1 MYIWAPFEPPA
12 NKISFLP
19 SRWFCVPSFK
29 LAPLLNL
36 VQTFNFDTFSCREQ
50 YTHILQTIKETG
62 PVNTAREGF
71 DKVKEHLQGD
81 FALINDAAQIR
92 YEVFNDCDL
101 LEIGEPFAEQ
111 PYALAVQQGS
121 HLQEMLS
128 R

>member
-1 MYIWAPFEPPA
+1 MF
-12 NKISFLP
+12 
-19 SRWFCVPSFK
+19 
-29 LAPLLNL
+29 
-36 VQTFNFDTFSCREQ
+36 CREQ